1 MRLRINSTTIPSPSV
16 ALLCTV
22 FILFSVLLINNRAL
36 SVEGQ
41 ETVPAQQEAM
51 DDATVIDEDV
61 GETAADEDV
70 INVKHADRFEQRE
83 KDGVTI
89 FTGNVQI
96 ERPNGF
102 LNADK
107 VTIYENVETNET
119 VKTVAEGNVELR
131 DGDIF
136 VTCAHAVLDHLTDI
150 ITFHEDVIVLQ
161 NEDRLEAD
169 NFEYNRRTGE
179 RSGEGNIKVKIR
191 VKSKEEPES
200 DSSEVEESDSP
211 EEEEVEE
218 EENSGG
224 PSNP

>member
-1 MRLRINSTTIPSPSV
+1 MQLRINSATISSPSV

-22 FILFSVLLINNRAL
+22 CILSSVLFLNNRAFP
-36 SVEGQ
+36 VDEQ
-41 ETVPAQQEAM
+41 ETAPSQQEGM
-51 DDATVIDEDV
+51 IDEP
-61 GETAADEDV
+61 TADEDV
-70 INVKHADRFEQRE
+70 AETTVDEDVIDVKHADRFEQRE
-83 KDGVTI
+83 KEGVTI

-96 ERPNGF
+96 ERPSGF

-150 ITFHEDVIVLQ
+150 ITFREDVIVLQ

-169 NFEYNRRTGE
+169 TFRYNRRTGE
-179 RSGEGNIKVKIR
+179 RSGEGNIKVRFR
-191 VKSKEEPES
+191 VKSTEEP
-200 DSSEVEESDSP
+200 EESDSQ
-211 EEEEVEE
+211 EGEGEE